1 MAVESRVCLEREI
14 GNKTSSETSEVS
26 ENIVVSSKVTRK
38 APVWAYFYLKETIES
53 EASEDQSDVCE
64 YSAKRSG
71 SAICSLCKSVVIAK
85 GENTSNLLA
94 HLRVHHPSKLAEV

>member
-1 MAVESRVCLEREI
+1 MAVESHVCLEWEI
-14 GNKTSSETSEVS
+14 GNKTSSEKSEVS

-64 YSAKRSG
+64 YPIEQFARSV
-71 SAICSLCKSVVIAK
+71 KV
-85 GENTSNLLA
+85 LL
-94 HLRVHHPSKLAEV
+94 